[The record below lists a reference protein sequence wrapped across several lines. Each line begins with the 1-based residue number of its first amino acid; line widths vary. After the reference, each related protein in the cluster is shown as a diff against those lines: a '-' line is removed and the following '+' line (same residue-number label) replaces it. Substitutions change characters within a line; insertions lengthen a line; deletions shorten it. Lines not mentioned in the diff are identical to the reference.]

1 MVEKQKMVFF
11 WIVVPYT
18 RVLYD
23 RLWDR
28 ESDGSSQ
35 RIGSLRSSYDRELVR
50 SSEGYAEVLR
60 GLGRFAP
67 VTAANWSEVLRGM
80 QKFLE
85 DWVASLQLRPRI
97 CQLYVQTA
105 EIAHNFM
112 KPNPYRNDDT
122 ISQKYPISFW
132 SKSHVP
138 IPSTYK

>member
-11 WIVVPYT
+11 GSWFHT
-18 RVLYD
+18 RGCYM
-23 RLWDR
+23 
-28 ESDGSSQ
+28 
-35 RIGSLRSSYDRELVR
+35 IGYGPRN
-50 SSEGYAEVLR
+50 G
-60 GLGRFAP
+60 
-67 VTAANWSEVLRGM
+67 

>member
-1 MVEKQKMVFF
+1 M
-11 WIVVPYT
+11 
-18 RVLYD
+18 
-23 RLWDR
+23 
-28 ESDGSSQ
+28 
-35 RIGSLRSSYDRELVR
+35 IGYGIANRT
-50 SSEGYAEVLR
+50 EVLR